1 MTNAH
6 KAILAAVLIPA
17 LTALAAC
24 GFVGGGGG
32 GGGAPG
38 NAVEFVLEDA
48 TSITLINIGDI
59 LNAESVPAQL
69 GSIMGNSWDIDEFQD
84 ELRDDWDE
92 DANAFET
99 DPESVQQLMAIG
111 APDGGYVIVKGN
123 FNFEDIKSALEDDD
137 YDDGTYREREIW
149 EDGGS
154 SVALFEGSGIYVVGS
169 SSQIKKILRAL
180 DQNDGFMEST
190 TELRQALDRAQGG
203 ALAIIAAA
211 NCSLTYARNA
221 NGCRAD
227 AIAVTGGNEDTTTFT
242 AAAVFSS
249 ERRAETALDDIEEA
263 IEDDIDNEI
272 ADLDINEIQRNGEI
286 VTFKTTRHE

>member
-6 KAILAAVLIPA
+6 RAILAAVLIPA
-17 LTALAAC
+17 LASLAAC
-24 GFVGGGGG
+24 GMIGGGG

-59 LNAESVPAQL
+59 LSAESVPARL
-69 GSIMGNSWDIDEFQD
+69 GSLIGNNWDIDEFQD

-99 DPESVQQLMAIG
+99 DPESVQQLLVIG
-111 APDGGYVIVKGN
+111 SPDGGYVIVKGN
-123 FNFEDIKSALEDDD
+123 FNFEDIKAALEDED

-149 EDGGS
+149 EDGGA
-154 SVALFEGSGIYVVGS
+154 SVALFEGSGIYVVGA

-180 DQNDGFMEST
+180 DQGDGFMEST
-190 TELRQALDRAQGG
+190 TELRQALDRAQNG
-203 ALAIIAAA
+203 ALAVVAAA
-211 NCSLTYARNA
+211 NCSGTYAANA
-221 NGCRAD
+221 NGCRAA
-227 AIAVTGGNEDTTTFT
+227 AIAITGGNEDTT
-242 AAAVFSS
+242 AYANAAVFSS

-272 ADLDINEIQRNGEI
+272 VDMDINEIQRSGEI
-286 VTFKTTRHE
+286 VTFRTTRHE

>member
-6 KAILAAVLIPA
+6 RAILAAILIPA
-17 LTALAAC
+17 LASLAAC
-24 GFVGGGGG
+24 GMIGGGG

-59 LNAESVPAQL
+59 LNAESVPARL
-69 GSIMGNSWDIDEFQD
+69 GSLIGNNWDIDEFQD

-92 DANAFET
+92 DSNAFET
-99 DPESVQQLMAIG
+99 DPESVRQLMAVG
-111 APDGGYVIVKGN
+111 SPDGGYVIVKGN
-123 FNFEDIKSALEDDD
+123 FNFEDIKAALEDED

-149 EDGGS
+149 EDGGA
-154 SVALFEGSGIYVVGS
+154 SVALFEGSGIYVVGA

-180 DQNDGFMEST
+180 DQGDGFMEST
-190 TELRQALDRAQGG
+190 TELRQALDRAQNG
-203 ALAIIAAA
+203 ALAVAAAA
-211 NCSLTYARNA
+211 NCSGTYAANA
-221 NGCRAD
+221 NGCRAA
-227 AIAVTGGNEDTTTFT
+227 AIAITGGNEDTTLY
-242 AAAVFSS
+242 ANAAVFSS

-272 ADLDINEIQRNGEI
+272 VDMDINEIQRNGEI
-286 VTFKTTRHE
+286 VTFRTTRHE

>member
-17 LTALAAC
+17 LALAAAC
-24 GFVGGGGG
+24 GAIGGGG

-48 TSITLINIGDI
+48 TSITLINIGGI
-59 LNAESVPAQL
+59 LSAESVPARL
-69 GSIMGNSWDIDEFQD
+69 GDIFGGGWDIDEFQD

-92 DANAFET
+92 DDNAFET
-99 DPESVQQLMAIG
+99 DPESVQQFMAIG
-111 APDGGYVIVKGN
+111 SPNGGYVIVKGN
-123 FNFEDIKSALEDDD
+123 FNFEDIKAALEDED

-149 EDGGS
+149 EDGNT
-154 SVALFEGSGIYVVGS
+154 SVALFEGSGVYVVGDS
-169 SSQIKKILRAL
+169 GQIKKILRAL

-190 TELRQALDRAQGG
+190 AELRQALDRAQNG
-203 ALAIIAAA
+203 ALAVAAA
-211 NCSLTYARNA
+211 DNCSGTYAANA
-221 NGCRAD
+221 NGCRAAAT
-227 AIAVTGGNEDTTTFT
+227 AITGGNEDTTTYT
-242 AAAVFSS
+242 SAAVFSS

-272 ADLDINEIQRNGEI
+272 VDMDINEIQRSGEI
-286 VTFKTTRHE
+286 VTFRTTRHE

>member
-6 KAILAAVLIPA
+6 RAILAAILIPA
-17 LTALAAC
+17 LASLAAC
-24 GFVGGGGG
+24 GMIGGGG

-48 TSITLINIGDI
+48 TSITLLNIGDI
-59 LNAESVPAQL
+59 LAAESVPARL
-69 GSIMGNSWDIDEFQD
+69 GSLIGNNWDIDEFQD

-92 DANAFET
+92 DSNAFET
-99 DPESVQQLMAIG
+99 DPESVQQLLAIG
-111 APDGGYVIVKGN
+111 SPDGGYVIVKGN
-123 FNFEDIKSALEDDD
+123 FNFEDIKAALEDED

-149 EDGGS
+149 EDGGA
-154 SVALFEGSGIYVVGS
+154 SVALFEGSGIYVVGA

-180 DQNDGFMEST
+180 DQGDGFMEST
-190 TELRQALDRAQGG
+190 TELRQALDRAQSG
-203 ALAIIAAA
+203 ALAVAAAA
-211 NCSLTYARNA
+211 NCSGTYAANA
-221 NGCRAD
+221 NGCRAA
-227 AIAVTGGNEDTTTFT
+227 AIAITGGNEDTTTY
-242 AAAVFSS
+242 ANAAVFSS

-286 VTFKTTRHE
+286 VTFRTTRHE

>member
-6 KAILAAVLIPA
+6 RAILAAILIPA
-17 LTALAAC
+17 LASLAAC
-24 GFVGGGGG
+24 GMIGGEG

-59 LNAESVPAQL
+59 LAAESVPARL
-69 GSIMGNSWDIDEFQD
+69 GSLIGNNWDIDEFQD

-111 APDGGYVIVKGN
+111 TPDGGYVIVKGN
-123 FNFEDIKSALEDDD
+123 FNFEDIKAALEDED

-149 EDGGS
+149 EDGGA
-154 SVALFEGSGIYVVGS
+154 SVALFEGSGIYVVGA

-180 DQNDGFMEST
+180 DQGDGFMEST
-190 TELRQALDRAQGG
+190 TELRQALDRAQSG
-203 ALAIIAAA
+203 ALAVAAAA
-211 NCSLTYARNA
+211 NCSGTYAANA
-221 NGCRAD
+221 NGCRAA
-227 AIAVTGGNEDTTTFT
+227 AIAITGGNEDTTIY
-242 AAAVFSS
+242 ANAAVFSS

-286 VTFKTTRHE
+286 VTFRTTRHE